1 MLGQFATTEQL
12 NGLIDQ
18 NQIDVQI
25 EIAQLDCF
33 CRARRFDHGIV
44 GMAQKE
50 RKVISQ
56 YDVVLHNKNDHWSD
70 HEEDLLESSGL
81 KYNPTEGGMALSKR
95 IQSHPVASGVK
106 CHYSRPVI
114 LLAEDDVIVRNLVRL
129 LLEHDG
135 YQLLVGADGAEALAL
150 ARSYVGVIDLLLT
163 DIEMPRMN
171 GLELSQQIIA
181 ERPGI
186 RVLVMSG
193 QTSDSFRKLNFK
205 FPFLNKPFVVESF
218 RQKVR
223 EALADPP
230 GGQQVT

>member
-1 MLGQFATTEQL
+1 MPL
-12 NGLIDQ
+12 
-18 NQIDVQI
+18 
-25 EIAQLDCF
+25 
-33 CRARRFDHGIV
+33 
-44 GMAQKE
+44 
-50 RKVISQ
+50 
-56 YDVVLHNKNDHWSD
+56 
-70 HEEDLLESSGL
+70 
-81 KYNPTEGGMALSKR
+81 P
-95 IQSHPVASGVK
+95 
-106 CHYSRPVI
+106 RPVI

-230 GGQQVT
+230 GGQQVNVKCPRIPKTPVHRGHHTRPEPISKFSNGWRSATALSQTRPGLRIARNCTACLFRTAPVTAIDRAIGSVQ